1 MKISTGRAETT
12 EKIRKILRK
21 RGITSHDLST
31 TSEYIANSTLHGAEE
46 TFGCRT
52 SGKLALDDPATIESA
67 AKKPRPSCT
76 APAHNTTGMVFQS
89 RSRLQPVSQWTFQ
102 YHSYSQVPI
111 FLHKEKSPNDH
122 RLYCT

>member
-21 RGITSHDLST
+21 RGITSHVLST
-31 TSEYIANSTLHGAEE
+31 TNSTLHGAEE

-122 RLYCT
+122 K

>member
-21 RGITSHDLST
+21 RGITSHVLST

-76 APAHNTTGMVFQS
+76 APAHNSTGMV
-89 RSRLQPVSQWTFQ
+89 LNT
-102 YHSYSQVPI
+102 VPI
-111 FLHKEKSPNDH
+111 QVQASASEPVDFPISLILPSTNISAQGKI
-122 RLYCT
+122 TQ

>member
-21 RGITSHDLST
+21 RGITSHVLST
-31 TSEYIANSTLHGAEE
+31 TNSTLHGAEE
-46 TFGCRT
+46 IFGCRT

-76 APAHNTTGMVFQS
+76 APAHNSTGMV
-89 RSRLQPVSQWTFQ
+89 LNT
-102 YHSYSQVPI
+102 VPI
-111 FLHKEKSPNDH
+111 QVQASASEPVDFPISLILPSTNISAQGKI
-122 RLYCT
+122 TQ